1 MFIFASGDNKNY
13 VSRSDNSDMLYQQ
26 SNDYKLIDE
35 REVLSSKIIK
45 NLSGM
50 ITSRPLHISQSAGRA
65 AAAETAGATF
75 LRYLDLPPAEPDPL
89 FGLP

>member
-35 REVLSSKIIK
+35 REELSSKIIK
-45 NLSGM
+45 NPSGM
-50 ITSRPLHISQSAGRA
+50 ITSR
-65 AAAETAGATF
+65 
-75 LRYLDLPPAEPDPL
+75 
-89 FGLP
+89 